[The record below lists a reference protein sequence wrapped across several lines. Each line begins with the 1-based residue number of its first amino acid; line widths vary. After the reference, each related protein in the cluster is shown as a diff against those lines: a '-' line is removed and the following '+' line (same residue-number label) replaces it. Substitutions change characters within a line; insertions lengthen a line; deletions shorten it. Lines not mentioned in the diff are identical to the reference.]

1 MRAPLCEA
9 IDISEHN
16 VRAGAIDWAAVRA
29 SGVPAVMI
37 RIGWAGYDGPIA
49 GNNAIDD
56 SFDASVRGAAAAG
69 LDVGLYVYAY
79 CRTPTAARIAAR
91 ECVRIAQ
98 AYPGIITYPIAIDV
112 EETGAKTGHCLTGQG
127 KAGLA
132 STIAA
137 FCDEAAA
144 GGYYAAWYTY
154 AAFAASYI
162 DTAALAAYDLWIA
175 NYAKDSE
182 TMAQWCGRDSYGM
195 WQYAGDKDTYD
206 LVRGHLRL
214 PGGCPGVSGPCD
226 RNRVYRDYPSIIRT
240 AGLNGLTAGDPEKA
254 AVTLTAQEYAVLRAK
269 ADKYD
274 RIAAIAA
281 E

>member
-162 DTAALAAYDLWIA
+162 DTAALAAYDL
-175 NYAKDSE
+175 
-182 TMAQWCGRDSYGM
+182 
-195 WQYAGDKDTYD
+195 
-206 LVRGHLRL
+206 
-214 PGGCPGVSGPCD
+214 
-226 RNRVYRDYPSIIRT
+226 
-240 AGLNGLTAGDPEKA
+240 
-254 AVTLTAQEYAVLRAK
+254 
-269 ADKYD
+269 
-274 RIAAIAA
+274 
-281 E
+281 